1 MRRGTELSS
10 PYSDQTYNIGPS
22 DRVSTG
28 HPPKSSPLPFI
39 IGLGLFVAGVTA
51 TILGIFEFG
60 WFDSKGWLLPTA
72 GYLSAGLGVPLMF
85 GWDKIT
91 QQKLL
96 IDPNSLHIKTFER
109 LLSILLVPSLLVSVW
124 NLWWLADFLATLAT
138 ELVRS

>member
-10 PYSDQTYNIGPS
+10 SLRGPELQHRS
-22 DRVSTG
+22 KRPRFDWPS
-28 HPPKSSPLPFI
+28 PKSSPLPFI

-96 IDPNSLHIKTFER
+96 IDPDSLHIKTFER